1 MRTRITLACTEC
13 KQRNYNTTKDKKAH
27 PDRMETKKY
36 CRFCKTHTMH
46 KETKQFRV
54 DQLIL
59 ADERSLVMGDSPK
72 TEKKSG
78 LKDFFKG
85 IKTEFKKISWP
96 DKTTLLKQSVV
107 VVTISIVLGLLI
119 TLMDTI
125 IQYGVNFLTM

>member
-1 MRTRITLACTEC
+1 
-13 KQRNYNTTKDKKAH
+13 
-27 PDRMETKKY
+27 
-36 CRFCKTHTMH
+36 
-46 KETKQFRV
+46 
-54 DQLIL
+54 
-59 ADERSLVMGDSPK
+59 MGDSPK

-78 LKDFFKG
+78 MKDFFKG

>member
-1 MRTRITLACTEC
+1 
-13 KQRNYNTTKDKKAH
+13 
-27 PDRMETKKY
+27 
-36 CRFCKTHTMH
+36 
-46 KETKQFRV
+46 
-54 DQLIL
+54 
-59 ADERSLVMGDSPK
+59 MGDSPK

-78 LKDFFKG
+78 MKDFFKG

-119 TLMDTI
+119 TLMDTV